1 MAVWSSARRGGIS
14 ALAVCLLALA
24 ALLAGCAQASGS
36 PPQATAK
43 SATTSAPTAT
53 LTPLPVAPLQ
63 WRTAA
68 MPAHSSG
75 ASFYVA
81 PSDGAVAY
89 ACLAPASDQSSDPI
103 ERPLVWL
110 TRDHAQYWS
119 QIASIPADHLNNG
132 CILFVDQRNPA
143 IVVALLTWTP
153 RGAGGGPDIRDSTN
167 YVSFNSGATWRK
179 LIDAQPFEMGRT
191 ATVNGTTY
199 AMRGVLTGNGVH
211 TGLWVSHD
219 AMSSWRLIDPP
230 QNQTVDA
237 TTFWLSPFSSAL
249 LAQYGEPGEV
259 ASLWSSPDG
268 GAHWS
273 QLTLPDLYAFAAYSV
288 GYFAMIPGAGKPWT
302 ICSDTIVLSGS
313 VIGGDPLVC
322 SRDDGKTWSRLP
334 AFTATSSATDG
345 SQSTPGAINVAA
357 DAAAANSQDIGR
369 VGAMAS
375 DGALLAL
382 APGGL
387 YRLTPDA
394 QQWQSLGA
402 TPADSTLAGAS
413 LHYTTYSGETFWEG
427 QLSAPPVT
435 SPYR

>member
-1 MAVWSSARRGGIS
+1 M
-14 ALAVCLLALA
+14 
-24 ALLAGCAQASGS
+24 
-36 PPQATAK
+36 
-43 SATTSAPTAT
+43 TS
-53 LTPLPVAPLQ
+53 LPAAPLQ

-179 LIDAQPFEMGRT
+179 LIDAQPFEMERT

-199 AMRGVLTGNGVH
+199 AIRGVLTGNGVH

-230 QNQTVDA
+230 EEQTTDA
-237 TTFWLSPFSSAL
+237 AFFWLSPFSSAL
-249 LAQYGEPGEV
+249 LVQYGEPDEV
-259 ASLWSSPDG
+259 ASLWSTPDG

-288 GYFAMIPGAGKPWT
+288 GYLAMISAPGKPWT
-302 ICSDTIVLSGS
+302 ICSDTIAVSGS

-322 SRDDGKTWSRLP
+322 SHDGGKTWSRLP
-334 AFTATSSATDG
+334 ALTVAPSVTD
-345 SQSTPGAINVAA
+345 SP
-357 DAAAANSQDIGR
+357 QDLGR
-369 VGAMAS
+369 VGALAS

-382 APGGL
+382 APGGF
-387 YRLTPDA
+387 YRLASGA
-394 QQWQSLGA
+394 QQWQFLGR
-402 TPADSTLAGAS
+402 TPASNGPHYFTL
-413 LHYTTYSGETFWEG
+413 SGETFWDD
-427 QLSAPPVT
+427 QLDAGPPT